1 MKYLKLYEAFLS
13 NTLSRLY
20 GYLKGKKASA
30 SSLESFRSD
39 LVKAAAA
46 FDIPLDKIPDEGIS
60 YLSRKRALLLRNKEE
75 AENKRGIWAVKFW
88 FDKDGRYIGASG
100 TGNAQYS
107 TVMDQTKHCQPL
119 DEAQWNHI
127 RSSKDFPKTGYL
139 RPIQEDEY
147 KGLKNGEPVI
157 ATLVGERDYSS
168 EKIDRL
174 VYGNIY
180 IDENDQIFVVHGNK
194 YADGM
199 YPASNPNEVYPDM
212 DWKSY
217 TWTIFTESEG
227 IGNDH
232 FNLHRVIESESPLQ
246 LESDKKYGEDVNPF
260 DFNLPLDAEMNLY
273 PWRAGQ
279 RADIDKEADFA
290 VILYIDDILNKGLK
304 STKETSAEREES
316 RKGATALMSDEDFK
330 EANLKK
336 YMESIIKKIG
346 VTPESVELKNLERIV
361 SGIMSS
367 GVSESYAFLSI
378 LNRDFR
384 EIDSF
389 SYLIKKMI
397 SVASVVET
405 PQKAEYIKT
414 AYISF
419 EQSYSIL
426 KRRMSE
432 GFKNK
437 KAIMDVLKE
446 FKELKPIHDAFLR
459 IGGKISKALAAK
471 EIVRGEDLTKI
482 YFKMKSISDLMESDD
497 FHLSYYIDDIVGC
510 IKYADKDQDRFRRRL
525 QEMASESYTERK
537 GDNKSSLME
546 MDLKKLADIESY
558 VDEIFGK

>member
-20 GYLKGKKASA
+20 GYLKGKNVSA
-30 SSLESFRSD
+30 YSLEQFRGD

-46 FDIPLDKIPDEGIS
+46 FEIPLDKIPEEGVS
-60 YLSRKRALLLRNKEE
+60 YLSRKRAILLRNKEE
-75 AENKRGIWAVKFW
+75 AGNKKGIWAVKFW

-107 TVMDQTKHCQPL
+107 AAIDQTTHCQPL
-119 DEAQWNHI
+119 DEGQWKHI

-147 KGLKNGEPVI
+147 EGLKNGEPVI
-157 ATLVGERDYSS
+157 ATLVTERDYSS
-168 EKIDRL
+168 ERIDRL

-180 IDENDQIFVVHGNK
+180 IDENDNIFVVHENG

-199 YPASNPNEVYPDM
+199 SPELMPTEAYPDM

-217 TWTIFTESEG
+217 TWSIFARG
-227 IGNDH
+227 AIGNDH

-260 DFNLPLDAEMNLY
+260 DFNLPFDAEMNLH
-273 PWRAGQ
+273 PWKAAQ
-279 RADIDKEADFA
+279 RADIEKEADFA

-304 STKETSAEREES
+304 STKETSDEREES

-346 VTPESVELKNLERIV
+346 VTPESVELKNLEKIV

-367 GVSESYAFLSI
+367 GISESYAFLSI

-384 EIDSF
+384 EIDNF
-389 SYLIKKMI
+389 SYQIKRMI
-397 SVASVVET
+397 SATSVVEV
-405 PQKAEYIKT
+405 PKKAEYIKM

-419 EQSYSIL
+419 KQSYSIL

-432 GFKNK
+432 GFKDK

-446 FKELKPIHDAFLR
+446 FNELKPLYDAILR

-482 YFKMKSISDLMESDD
+482 YFKIKSISDLMESDD
-497 FHLSYYIDDIVGC
+497 FHLSYYIDGIVDS
-510 IKYADKDQDRFRRRL
+510 IKYASHDKDRFRRRIND
-525 QEMASESYTERK
+525 MDSESYTERK

>member
-20 GYLKGKKASA
+20 GYLKGKNVSTY
-30 SSLESFRSD
+30 SLEQFRGD

-46 FDIPLDKIPDEGIS
+46 FEIPLDKIPEEGVS

-75 AENKRGIWAVKFW
+75 AGNKKGIWAVKFW

-107 TVMDQTKHCQPL
+107 APIDQTTQCQPL
-119 DEAQWNHI
+119 DEEQWKHI

-157 ATLVGERDYSS
+157 ATLVTNRDYLS
-168 EKIDRL
+168 ERIDRL

-180 IDENDQIFVVHGNK
+180 IEEDDIFVVHDND

-199 YPASNPNEVYPDM
+199 SPGLMPTDAYPDM

-217 TWTIFTESEG
+217 TWSIFARDT

-260 DFNLPLDAEMNLY
+260 DFNLPFDAEMNLH
-273 PWRAGQ
+273 PWRAAQ
-279 RADIDKEADFA
+279 RADIEKEADFA
-290 VILYIDDILNKGLK
+290 VVLYIDDILNKGLK
-304 STKETSAEREES
+304 STKETSDEREES

-346 VTPESVELKNLERIV
+346 VTPESVELRNLEKIV
-361 SGIMSS
+361 SGIMSA

-384 EIDSF
+384 EIDNF
-389 SYLIKKMI
+389 SYQIKRMI
-397 SVASVVET
+397 SATSVVEV
-405 PQKAEYIKT
+405 PKKAEYIKM

-446 FKELKPIHDAFLR
+446 INELKPINDAILR

-497 FHLSYYIDDIVGC
+497 FHLSYYIDGIVDS
-510 IKYADKDQDRFRRRL
+510 IKYASHDKDRFRRRIND
-525 QEMASESYTERK
+525 MDSESYTERK
-537 GDNKSSLME
+537 SDKSSLME
-546 MDLKKLADIESY
+546 MDLKKLTDIESY